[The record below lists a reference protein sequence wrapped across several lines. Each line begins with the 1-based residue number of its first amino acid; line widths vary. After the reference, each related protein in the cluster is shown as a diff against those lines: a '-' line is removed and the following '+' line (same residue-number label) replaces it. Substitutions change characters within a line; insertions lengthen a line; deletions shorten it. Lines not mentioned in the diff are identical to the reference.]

1 MNETTP
7 ELQDVDPAVAAYKR
21 LLKECLDRRPS
32 GTRQRLAAAL
42 GTHKSFVSQITN
54 PTLRVPLPAQHVP
67 TIFRICHFSHEE
79 QSAFL
84 QVYRVAHPSPSL
96 PEKPGG
102 ENGARTLEIEIPGFD
117 DPQRQDE
124 VVDAINEFAAR
135 LIGLARRKD

>member
-7 ELQDVDPAVAAYKR
+7 DFQDVDPAVAAYKR

-54 PTLRVPLPAQHVP
+54 PGLRVPLPAQHVP

-79 QSAFL
+79 QGAFL
-84 QVYRVAHPSPSL
+84 QAYRAAHPSPSL
-96 PEKPGG
+96 PDKTDG
-102 ENGARTLEIEIPGFD
+102 EDGARTVKIDVPDFD
-117 DPQRQDE
+117 DPQRRDE
-124 VVDAINEFAAR
+124 VVQAILEFSAR
-135 LIGLARRKD
+135 LIALARRKD